1 MGPVRVLAPLVRGT
15 TYRRA
20 VHLLLGSVILLP
32 YLLLAAA
39 FVQMLGNP
47 RASQGAAL
55 LALGASLVIGSV
67 PAFLSGTRSL
77 EIFAARFLL
86 DADVPEPE
94 PGTRP
99 DGETRMRAALWFGM
113 HLAVGGVIGALL
125 LIALPMALIFVAQ
138 RFGIADDQLAGL
150 RLGRLDEN
158 DTWWWTAIGVALL
171 VGVVY
176 VIAALG
182 ALAAVMAPV
191 LLGPSQAERLA
202 ALEARSRRLA
212 ERNRLAR
219 DLHDSIGH
227 ALTVTTLQAGAA
239 REVFDSDPAFA
250 RRALEAIEETGRLAM
265 DDLDHVLGMLRDD
278 PASAQPLRTLDDLDR
293 LCADSAAG
301 GADVDCELIGP
312 VARVPAVMSRE
323 GYRIVQ
329 EGLTNAARHAGRV
342 PVRLVVTVTDEAL
355 GIAISNPVTAVD
367 TARRNGSG
375 LRGMRERVELLGG
388 EITAGA
394 ADGVWRV
401 AVRLPIGGRP

>member
-1 MGPVRVLAPLVRGT
+1 V
-15 TYRRA
+15 
-20 VHLLLGSVILLP
+20 
-32 YLLLAAA
+32 
-39 FVQMLGNP
+39 
-47 RASQGAAL
+47 
-55 LALGASLVIGSV
+55 
-67 PAFLSGTRSL
+67 
-77 EIFAARFLL
+77 
-86 DADVPEPE
+86 
-94 PGTRP
+94 
-99 DGETRMRAALWFGM
+99 

-125 LIALPMALIFVAQ
+125 LIAVPMALIFVAQ
-138 RFGIADDQLAGL
+138 RFGIATDQLADLTFGP
-150 RLGRLDEN
+150 LDEN
-158 DTWWWTAIGVALL
+158 DTWWWTGIGVVLL
-171 VGVVY
+171 VVTVY

-239 REVFDSDPAFA
+239 RAVFDSDPAFA
-250 RRALEAIEETGRLAM
+250 RRALAAIEETGRLAM

-278 PASAQPLRTLDDLDR
+278 RAGAQPLRTLDDLER

-312 VARVPAVMSRE
+312 VGTVPAVMSRE

-342 PVRLVVTVTDEAL
+342 PVRLVVTVSGEAL
-355 GIAISNPVTAVD
+355 AITISNPVTTAAVD
-367 TARRNGSG
+367 GRAGSG
-375 LRGMRERVELLGG
+375 LRGMRERVDLLGG
-388 EITAGA
+388 QITAGA
-394 ADGVWRV
+394 VDGEWRV
-401 AVRLPIGGRP
+401 AVRLPFGGRP